1 MSNEKTT
8 PELNSYEIVIPEAIQ
23 QDLASGIKRV
33 VEIIT
38 RGDNA
43 PDMVLTLDR
52 SGTLA
57 YEGVFGYLETH
68 PMQNITTIGVSLG
81 REDTAPFIQA
91 HPNTILSPDIISPDI
106 SVQLVGNRYEQNLR
120 EFLQYLNGNPA
131 FQNKITALHQFL
143 EQHAPTKILIV
154 DDMRQFGT
162 TQEVLTPIAINL
174 ALQRLGLRADVETDT
189 GNAIKQVLGVST
201 LAEHANDPTVALE
214 FQVLFENQDWIYD
227 IARANF
233 GHILFEFE
241 EETYERSVALSVL
254 TNLLKGTIDI
264 AGGKSKQIDS
274 WEDVNTLIA
283 NADKKKRG
291 DIETTYEYDYI
302 PDADTFIDELLKTIS
317 ENYAIEEIKLF
328 NSGLKKSL
336 RQVGKEI

>member
-1 MSNEKTT
+1 MSNEKTI
-8 PELNSYEIVIPEAIQ
+8 PELNSNEIVIPEAIQ
-23 QDLASGIKRV
+23 QDLTRGIKRV
-33 VEIIT
+33 VEVIT

-43 PDMVLTLDR
+43 PNMILTLDR

-68 PMQNITTIGVSLG
+68 PMQDIPTIGVSLG
-81 REDTAPFIQA
+81 REDTAPFIVA
-91 HPNTILSPDIISPDI
+91 HPDKILSPDISA
-106 SVQLVGNRYEQNLR
+106 QLVGNRYEQNLR

-131 FQNKITALHQFL
+131 FQNKITALHQYL
-143 EQHAPTKILIV
+143 EQHAPTRILIV

-174 ALQRLGLRADVETDT
+174 ALQRLGLRADVETDI

-254 TNLLKGTIDI
+254 TSLLKGTIDI
-264 AGGKSKQIDS
+264 PKGKSKQIDS

-291 DIETTYEYDYI
+291 DIETAYDYDYI
-302 PDADTFIDELLKTIS
+302 PDADTFIDELLKIIS
-317 ENYAIEEIKLF
+317 ENYTIEEIKLF
-328 NSGLKKSL
+328 NSGLRKSL